1 MSNGKVREKYV
12 DGRKQASIMPS
23 FDKWTAMQ
31 KPKSEF
37 RTKDPA
43 VLKKRR
49 EAILPYLEFGT
60 GVQAWGERG
69 EDPNLSDLLWTLP
82 AVAGAGVGALKAG
95 KDVYS
100 RATTTPVWRGIRT
113 KLKKNLKG
121 DRVVGSPL
129 YDDVLHTTLNP
140 AMGTDYAIDEALR
153 FGGAEG
159 GRLLKFRVPKK
170 YFKEKGIIGPF
181 QEQAEEIVFKE
192 GLPKSWLEYSKKP
205 KNLNPLEK
213 LENYLYSF
221 KRNFNYDKVKV
232 GDVALSNKLEKYNKL
247 VSDKRMAQAD
257 KLEKGGMKRAYR
269 DEADWYNRNSQ
280 LRFTNPQG
288 MKKIFKLIKKQ
299 RKQGYL
305 TGLELKELRNSG
317 WKWEDPILKK
327 VQKKP
332 VKGLWEFKAEPKV
345 VMGGVRPGKPLYKKR
360 IKSKKFDG
368 IISAEGNVVEAQD
381 AFERQMNYMNR
392 PGYSGGRRIRDKRGD
407 FIKLSPEEKKLQKI
421 QENIFKKSQN

>member
-1 MSNGKVREKYV
+1 
-12 DGRKQASIMPS
+12 
-23 FDKWTAMQ
+23 
-31 KPKSEF
+31 
-37 RTKDPA
+37 
-43 VLKKRR
+43 
-49 EAILPYLEFGT
+49 
-60 GVQAWGERG
+60 
-69 EDPNLSDLLWTLP
+69 
-82 AVAGAGVGALKAG
+82 
-95 KDVYS
+95 
-100 RATTTPVWRGIRT
+100 
-113 KLKKNLKG
+113 
-121 DRVVGSPL
+121 
-129 YDDVLHTTLNP
+129 
-140 AMGTDYAIDEALR
+140 
-153 FGGAEG
+153 
-159 GRLLKFRVPKK
+159 
-170 YFKEKGIIGPF
+170 
-181 QEQAEEIVFKE
+181 
-192 GLPKSWLEYSKKP
+192 
-205 KNLNPLEK
+205 
-213 LENYLYSF
+213 
-221 KRNFNYDKVKV
+221 
-232 GDVALSNKLEKYNKL
+232 
-247 VSDKRMAQAD
+247 
-257 KLEKGGMKRAYR
+257 
-269 DEADWYNRNSQ
+269 WYNRNSQ